1 MLGAP
6 HGGERRLSTIGSA
19 LNKRFLVIHA
29 WPFPTHDIRIL
40 LAGFSP
46 PRCCFF
52 LKVIDMQ
59 TRFLGASELAVS
71 AIGLGC
77 MGMSEFYGPSDDEVS
92 LTVLH
97 EAQALGVAS

>member
-1 MLGAP
+1 M
-6 HGGERRLSTIGSA
+6 
-19 LNKRFLVIHA
+19 
-29 WPFPTHDIRIL
+29 RIL
-40 LAGFSP
+40 LAGFFP
-46 PRCCFF
+46 AARLFF

-97 EAQALGVAS
+97 EAQAMGASMLDSADTYGYGHN